1 MFKRS
6 LILLSLIILVF
17 AVIIG
22 CSSGVKKPGTG
33 GTGSAQK
40 IDAAHPEIPAGVK
53 CYVCHKREIP
63 QNEFHKQYNTN
74 CEDCHGTATWMAYK
88 YPHEKWE
95 LGVHRK
101 MQCTRC
107 HAKMKDYNF
116 EWQCW
121 GCHHEEK
128 ATAEFHKAKGID
140 DITNCIMCH
149 KGSKKTE

>member
-1 MFKRS
+1 M
-6 LILLSLIILVF
+6 ILL
-17 AVIIG
+17 AVVIG
-22 CSSGVKKPGTG
+22 CSSGVRKPGTG
-33 GTGSAQK
+33 GKSSSQK
-40 IDAAHPEIPAGVK
+40 IEVAHPEIPQGVN

-63 QNEFHKQYNTN
+63 QNEFHKNLGNN
-74 CEDCHGTATWMAYK
+74 CEECHGTATWMAYK

-107 HAKMKDYNF
+107 HTKMSEYNF
-116 EWQCW
+116 AEVQCW

-128 ATAEFHKAKGID
+128 ATAELHKAKGID

-149 KGSKKTE
+149 KGSKKSE